1 MNIATR
7 VLLEL
12 QETTLLAARAARG
25 LFKRPRYI
33 PESIAQMDAI
43 GVGSLTIIILTGF
56 FTGGVLTLQ
65 TYPTLKY
72 YGAQGQTG
80 YLVALSLIRELGPVL
95 TALMVT
101 GRVGSAIA
109 AELGSM
115 SVSQQIDAMR
125 ALGTD
130 PVRKLVTPRIIAL
143 LITLPLLT
151 VIGDVVGIVG
161 GWSVAGG
168 LYGMSSDMFFSSVRD
183 GISTDDII
191 GGIIKPMVFM
201 ASTDIEINPTT
212 LPPSYDG
219 QVSEDAAES
228 TFAEVDDRERA
239 IPAIEFRDVH
249 LSFDERKVLNGLTF
263 KVMKGETKI
272 ILGGSGCGKST
283 TIKLVLGL
291 LKPDSGQIL
300 VDGEDIT
307 NYTELEMMRVRKKIG
322 MVFQEG
328 ALFDS
333 LSVYDNV
340 AFRLHE
346 QGVPE
351 EEVEPEVRRMLRFV
365 NLEDAIDKMPI
376 ELSGGMRRRVGIA
389 RALVGDPKIV
399 MFDEPTAG
407 LDPPTA
413 RTICELAMK
422 LRDLEDVS
430 SIFVTHEMNNLEYL
444 SSEYAVVNDAGDVV
458 FELEGERLCLINTK
472 VLMLR
477 DGQPIFSGTDEAL
490 KKAEDPY
497 IQKFLRGH

>member
-1 MNIATR
+1 
-7 VLLEL
+7 
-12 QETTLLAARAARG
+12 
-25 LFKRPRYI
+25 
-33 PESIAQMDAI
+33 
-43 GVGSLTIIILTGF
+43 
-56 FTGGVLTLQ
+56 
-65 TYPTLKY
+65 
-72 YGAQGQTG
+72 
-80 YLVALSLIRELGPVL
+80 
-95 TALMVT
+95 
-101 GRVGSAIA
+101 
-109 AELGSM
+109 
-115 SVSQQIDAMR
+115 
-125 ALGTD
+125 
-130 PVRKLVTPRIIAL
+130 
-143 LITLPLLT
+143 
-151 VIGDVVGIVG
+151 
-161 GWSVAGG
+161 
-168 LYGMSSDMFFSSVRD
+168 
-183 GISTDDII
+183 
-191 GGIIKPMVFM
+191 M
-201 ASTDIEINPTT
+201 ASTDIEIPQPA
-212 LPPSYDG
+212 PPPFDG
-219 QVSEDAAES
+219 QVSENAAES
-228 TFAEVDDRERA
+228 TFAEVDDRDRA

-249 LSFDERKVLNGLTF
+249 LAFDDRKILEGLSF
-263 KVMKGETKI
+263 KVMKGETKL
-272 ILGGSGCGKST
+272 ILGGSGSGKST

-291 LKPDSGQIL
+291 LKPDAGQVF

-307 NYTELEMMRVRKKIG
+307 HFDELEMMKVRKKIG

-444 SSEYAVVNDAGDVV
+444 CSEYAVVNDAGDVV
-458 FELEGERLCLINTK
+458 FEKEGERLCLINTK
-472 VLMLR
+472 VMMIR
-477 DGQPIFSGTDEAL
+477 DGKQIFHGTDEAL